1 MKKIWFITLIGFFGC
16 VEETNSLYELQE
28 GYTPLYGSATSSEI
42 KIGPPITISNPGK
55 IYSYN
60 HLLFV
65 NEHNLGVHIIDNA
78 TPAQPAQIAFI
89 EILGNS
95 DIVIKND
102 IMYADH
108 MGNLVALKL
117 NNFNSIEK
125 VGELSLGNWLLG
137 VPPPRN
143 FNFECVD
150 PEKGMVIGWRKEK
163 LINWDCYAF

>member
-1 MKKIWFITLIGFFGC
+1 MRKIWFVTVIWFFGC
-16 VEETNSLYELQE
+16 VEETNYSYGLQE
-28 GYTPLYGSATSSEI
+28 GYTPVYGPTTSNEI
-42 KIGPPITISNPGK
+42 RIGPSKTIVNPGK

-60 HLLFV
+60 NLLFV
-65 NEHNLGVHIIDNA
+65 NERDLGVHVIDN
-78 TPAQPAQIAFI
+78 TIPSQPDQIAFI

-95 DIVIKND
+95 DIVIRDD

-117 NNFNSIEK
+117 NNFDSIEK
-125 VGELSLGNWLLG
+125 IGELPLGNWLLG

-150 PEKGMVIGWRKEK
+150 PEKGMVIGWKKEK